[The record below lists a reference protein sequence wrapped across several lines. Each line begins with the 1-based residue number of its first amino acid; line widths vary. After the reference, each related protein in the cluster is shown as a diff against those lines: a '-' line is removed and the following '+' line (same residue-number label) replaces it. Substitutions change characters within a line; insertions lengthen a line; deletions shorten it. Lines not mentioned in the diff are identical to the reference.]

1 MPTLLLSIPGQPS
14 REINLER
21 GPYRIGRDIDNDI
34 VLESP
39 VVSRKHGLLELRGEE
54 WVYTDLDSRNGSLV
68 NGQKIKQVIL
78 KEGVHLQLGK
88 DARLGV
94 IVTLKNAVTP
104 LMPKQPQTPAKA
116 AVETFV
122 AAKESTTGLIELA
135 SVLPQGQ
142 KPLTLGRGAE
152 SDIHL
157 PAPSVSRRHAVLH
170 PAQPEWTLVDLNSA
184 NGTFVNGK
192 RVSGPTVMKRGDTI
206 QIGPFR
212 LAYEGGGVVKV
223 FAATRGLRLD
233 GQALNVLVGTGA
245 ARKAI
250 LENVN
255 ISCYPQEFIGL
266 VGGSGAGK
274 TTLMKTM
281 SGLLPP
287 QGRVLIE
294 GEDLYHNYDSFRSQI
309 GYVPQDD
316 ILHKELTV
324 EQALRYS
331 ARLRLPEDIND
342 GEIESRVQKVL
353 EQVEL
358 SGQRGQPI
366 QSLSGGQRKRASIAV
381 ELLADPPLFF
391 LDEPTSGLDPGLE
404 KKMMVMLGKLA
415 DSGKTILLVTHAT
428 ANITECDQVAFM
440 SQGKM
445 VFFGPPNQA
454 DQFFE
459 VGANNFASIYD
470 EISDPDPQKAKSRAA
485 SWEEKFKNSDFYK
498 KYVRER
504 VTTLPAPRG
513 KRENSA
519 SRGTSGRRA
528 NPLTQFFVLTRRYF
542 DLILRDKIL
551 LTILLAIMPLLAAYL
566 LMITDQWWLVGDGA
580 RLEQILSAAINAGAE
595 SKTDTVAAHGQ
606 ALIFMMAL
614 ASVLLGLFAAA
625 YEIVKERTVYARER
639 MVFLQL
645 VPYLASKVFML
656 SLFAAVQVLLF
667 LIVLSFKIDFPTVG
681 VILPAPIEIYITLVL
696 GAVAAIMFGLLISA
710 IAPNASSVSYII
722 LGVMFIQILFAG
734 VLFKLPGVSG
744 TLSNL
749 TLSRWTTEA
758 LGVSVNL
765 EQLNADYSRT
775 RFNLGP
781 RTENVTVTVKQP
793 ADDWECV
800 TVTQE
805 MQNFPGCRNPIPVP
819 VVKENELVEVEKKR
833 TEPVDIDPDPETIQT
848 PLEFTL
854 NYERSAPHLLFAWAM
869 LIGLSAVLGACTIFA
884 LKRQDT
890 IS

>member
-14 REINLER
+14 REINLKR

-39 VVSRKHGLLELRGEE
+39 VVSRKHGLLELRGED

-68 NGQKIKQVIL
+68 DGQKIKQVIL
-78 KEGVHLQLGK
+78 KEGVRLQLGK

-94 IVTLKNAVTP
+94 IVTLKSTVTP
-104 LMPKQPQTPAKA
+104 LMPRQPEVQAKA

-122 AAKESTTGLIELA
+122 AARESATGLIELA

-157 PAPSVSRRHAVLH
+157 PAPSVSRRHAVLY
-170 PAQPEWTLVDLNSA
+170 PAQPEWTLVDLNST
-184 NGTFVNGK
+184 NGTFVNGT
-192 RVSGPTVMKRGDTI
+192 RVKGPTTMRAGDTI

-212 LAYEGGGVVKV
+212 LAYEGQGVVKV
-223 FAATRGLRLD
+223 FAAARGLRLD
-233 GQALNVLVGTGA
+233 GQALNVIVGTGA

-266 VGGSGAGK
+266 VGPSGAGK

-331 ARLRLPEDIND
+331 ARLRLPEDVGA
-342 GEIESRVQKVL
+342 GEIEARVNKVL

-415 DSGKTILLVTHAT
+415 DNGKTILLVTHAT

-470 EISDPDPQKAKSRAA
+470 EISDPDPSRAKARAA
-485 SWEEKFKNSDFYK
+485 SWEERFKNSDFYK

-513 KRENSA
+513 KRDSSA
-519 SRGTSGRRA
+519 SRGMLRKARRA
-528 NPLTQFFVLTRRYF
+528 NPLTQFLLLTRRYF

-566 LMITDQWWLVGDGA
+566 LIIADTNWLTGDSFSVIQQKLAEG
-580 RLEQILSAAINAGAE
+580 LFGEKSSSYVVAGN
-595 SKTDTVAAHGQ
+595 GQ
-606 ALIFMMAL
+606 ALLFMMAL

-625 YEIVKERTVYARER
+625 YEIVKERSVYARER

-656 SLFAAVQVLLF
+656 SFFAALQVLLF
-667 LIVLSFKIDFPTVG
+667 MLVLSFKIDFPTTG

-734 VLFKLPGVSG
+734 VIFKLPGVAGQMSVV
-744 TLSNL
+744 

-758 LGVSVNL
+758 LGVSADL
-765 EQLNADYSRT
+765 ESLNEKSQT
-775 RFNLGP
+775 RFDP
-781 RTENVTVTVKQP
+781 EETER
-793 ADDWECV
+793 E
-800 TVTQE
+800 
-805 MQNFPGCRNPIPVP
+805 
-819 VVKENELVEVEKKR
+819 VEVEIAPGQTVTK
-833 TEPVDIDPDPETIQT
+833 TVPVDPPPVDIES
-848 PLEFTL
+848 PLEFEL
-854 NYERSAPHLLFAWAM
+854 NYERSSSHLLFDWSM
-869 LIGLSAVLGACTIFA
+869 LVGLSLFLGVCTIFV
-884 LKRQDT
+884 LKRQDVV
-890 IS
+890 S